1 MKAIILAAGRGSRMG
16 ALTDDRPKGL
26 AKLGGLTLISR
37 AIQSLRAG
45 GCTSIG
51 IATGY
56 RAELVAHLGDHA
68 FHNAAWTQTNM
79 VMTLAA
85 ARDWLTAE
93 PVIISYSDIFYSAQT
108 VAVLAGATAPVAIA
122 YDPHWLALWSH
133 RFADPLSDAETFK
146 RDCDGY
152 LIEIGH
158 HPVSVADVEGQYMG
172 LIKMTPHGWAEAE
185 AAMCGLTQDRLHRL
199 DMTSL
204 LSLLLGNGMKVATVA
219 QCGQWGECDS
229 EADLALYEGWISQ
242 GLLGL

>member
-26 AKLGGLTLISR
+26 TKLGGLTLIER
-37 AIQSLRAG
+37 AIQSLREG

-56 RAELVAHLGDHA
+56 RAELVAPLGDHA
-68 FHNAAWTQTNM
+68 FHNAAWAQTNM

-93 PVIISYSDIFYSAQT
+93 PVIVSYSDIFYSAQT
-108 VAVLAGATAPVAIA
+108 VAVLTRAAAPIAIA
-122 YDPHWLALWSH
+122 YDPHWLALWSD
-133 RFADPLSDAETFK
+133 RFADPLSDAESFK

-152 LIEIGH
+152 LTEIGH
-158 HPVSVADVEGQYMG
+158 RPASVADVEGQYMG
-172 LIKMTPHGWAEAE
+172 LIKMTPHGWAEIE
-185 AAMCGLTQDRLHRL
+185 AAMSKLTQDRLDRL

-204 LSLLLGNGMKVATVA
+204 LSLLLANGVKVGTVA

-229 EADLALYEGWISQ
+229 AADLALYEGWISE
-242 GLLGL
+242 GCLTL